1 MKNRWAVLSSVQ
13 LFSSDA
19 DIVRLTNAR
28 IIIIII
34 IVQEASP
41 GGCQQTMVEKI
52 VENVSFEPAVK

>member
-28 IIIIII
+28 IIIII

>member
-34 IVQEASP
+34 VQEASP

-52 VENVSFEPAVK
+52 VENVSFEPGVK